1 MPVAGIARP
10 NTGGVVTLVAE
21 VMGHLAL
28 QGPFEH
34 GLGHL
39 IEQTVDAVDRGAG
52 RVRISKQR
60 INRLGLQRRR
70 EPAGG
75 RGVGRRYLKIFVVHW
90 DVLPD
95 HHAAHGSRSWSVR
108 CLHSW
113 HDTPLVNDAIAV
125 LAGIEELHPDGEDL
139 TDQQSQ
145 AVALLALI
153 AGQDVEPAP
162 GSDGT
167 DGRWRIAE

>member
-1 MPVAGIARP
+1 MPVAGIART

-113 HDTPLVNDAIAV
+113 HDTPGLI
-125 LAGIEELHPDGEDL
+125 DGQPEQRGL
-139 TDQQSQ
+139 GPS
-145 AVALLALI
+145 
-153 AGQDVEPAP
+153 PAAW
-162 GSDGT
+162 ST
-167 DGRWRIAE
+167 A